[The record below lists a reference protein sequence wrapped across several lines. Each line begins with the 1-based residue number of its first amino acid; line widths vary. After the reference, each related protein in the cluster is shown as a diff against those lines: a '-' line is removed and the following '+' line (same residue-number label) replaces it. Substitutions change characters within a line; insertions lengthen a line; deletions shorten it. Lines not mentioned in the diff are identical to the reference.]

1 MVLGGAL
8 GIKRITRIGSRN
20 IFTIAAIGLAAYL
33 LLSKSGQ
40 EKARGGIPLITS
52 AGEAIGG
59 TLEAILPL
67 DIFGRE
73 LKGFGEGFGDFGYG
87 INRGF
92 ANIFAPIKNFVNW
105 ASEKIGLGIEVEF
118 DKLKKQN
125 FETRLDIKIP
135 MRDDGSVGYSV

>member
-105 ASEKIGLGIEVEF
+105 ASEKIGLGFLSTEGGAGGSGKALGDPASAQAQEE
-118 DKLKKQN
+118 
-125 FETRLDIKIP
+125 ETVI
-135 MRDDGSVGYSV
+135 

>member
-1 MVLGGAL
+1 LVLGGAL

-40 EKARGGIPLITS
+40 EKARGGIPLISS

-87 INRGF
+87 IHRGF
-92 ANIFAPIKNFVNW
+92 SNIFAPITNFVDW
-105 ASEKIGLGIEVEF
+105 ASSKIGLGN
-118 DKLKKQN
+118 LSSAGGAA
-125 FETRLDIKIP
+125 
-135 MRDDGSVGYSV
+135 GSAGALGDPTSAQAQEEELII